1 MLYKKNHIAT
11 GHGGRDKMIKE
22 ANKKYANV
30 SKEALELF
38 KELCEECQ
46 LKKRK
51 LASKGLVVKPIVSME
66 FNSRGQMDL
75 IDMQSLSYD
84 DHRYIMVYQDN
95 MTKFVVLQPLKS
107 KRATDVAMQ
116 ILDIFL
122 LFGAPNILQSD
133 NGAEFTVSIISQLKD
148 LWPECKVVHGKP
160 RHPQSQGSV
169 ERANADIKI

>member
-1 MLYKKNHIAT
+1 
-11 GHGGRDKMIKE
+11 MIKE

-30 SKEALELF
+30 SIEALELF

-66 FNSRGQMDL
+66 FNSRGKMDL

-84 DHRYIMVYQDN
+84 DYKYIMVYQDN
-95 MTKFVVLQPLKS
+95 MTTFVVLWPLKS
-107 KRATDVAMQ
+107 KRTTDVVMQ

-122 LFGAPNILQSD
+122 PFWSSKY
-133 NGAEFTVSIISQLKD
+133 FT
-148 LWPECKVVHGKP
+148 
-160 RHPQSQGSV
+160 
-169 ERANADIKI
+169 ER

>member
-1 MLYKKNHIAT
+1 MLNVVQKIHIAT

-51 LASKGLVVKPIVSME
+51 LASKGLVVKPIVSKE

-75 IDMQSLSYD
+75 IDMQSLSYND
-84 DHRYIMVYQDN
+84 YRYIMTRSYDN
-95 MTKFVVLQPLKS
+95 ICCSAAIEIKKS
-107 KRATDVAMQ
+107 D
-116 ILDIFL
+116 
-122 LFGAPNILQSD
+122 
-133 NGAEFTVSIISQLKD
+133 
-148 LWPECKVVHGKP
+148 
-160 RHPQSQGSV
+160 
-169 ERANADIKI
+169 

>member
-1 MLYKKNHIAT
+1 
-11 GHGGRDKMIKE
+11 MIKE
-22 ANKKYANV
+22 AKKKYANV

-51 LASKGLVVKPIVSME
+51 LASKGLVVKPIVSQE

-95 MTKFVVLQPLKS
+95 MTKFVVLRPLKS
-107 KRATDVAMQ
+107 KRTTDVAMQ
-116 ILDIFL
+116 ILDIFF

-133 NGAEFTVSIISQLKD
+133 NCAEFTVSIISQLKD

-169 ERANADIKI
+169 DRANADIKI

>member
-1 MLYKKNHIAT
+1 MLLYI
-11 GHGGRDKMIKE
+11 
-22 ANKKYANV
+22 
-30 SKEALELF
+30 LELF

-51 LASKGLVVKPIVSME
+51 LASKGRVVKPVVSKE

-75 IDMQSLSYD
+75 IDMQSLSYN

-95 MTKFVVLQPLKS
+95 MTKFVVLWSLKS
-107 KRATDVAMQ
+107 KRTTDVAMQ

-133 NGAEFTVSIISQLKD
+133 NGAEFTASIISQLKD
-148 LWPECKVVHGKP
+148 VWPGCKIVHGKP
-160 RHPQSQGSV
+160 RHPQSEGSV
-169 ERANADIKI
+169 EWANADIRDMTVTWMHENSCKD